1 MAMCP
6 ECSPRAAGTGTLLM
20 CGFSAACMKLGLGG
34 YTGIGIMGMSG
45 LVPGADDMPGVG
57 SGDGRWSSM

>member
-1 MAMCP
+1 
-6 ECSPRAAGTGTLLM
+6 M

-45 LVPGADDMPGVG
+45 LVPGADVMPGVG
-57 SGDGRWSSM
+57 SGDGRWSSV